1 MTLVEARAKSDRP
14 AAVTAIVAVGLA
26 MVGCALLGW
35 GRSSPGFPVDVAVV
49 MLLCAVTAVVVAATS
64 RARAVATTAVVMVA
78 LGLGVATAALRGDRL
93 LQARW
98 SASTSDFEAY
108 VAQLPPPSAY
118 AHGGEGATFHSLP
131 ADAPCPARLG
141 EFRLGEC
148 VSLDSGYLFLQA
160 SSAVTDSSGIAYL
173 PAGNDAAR
181 TGLDGRDLTPLGG
194 AWWSW
199 TCHC

>member
-1 MTLVEARAKSDRP
+1 MTLVEARAQSDRSV
-14 AAVTAIVAVGLA
+14 ALKAIVTVGVAV
-26 MVGCALLGW
+26 VGCALLVW
-35 GRSSPGFPVDVAVV
+35 GRSYPGFPVDVALV
-49 MLLCAVTAVVVAATS
+49 MLLCAVIAVVVAATS
-64 RARAVATTAVVMVA
+64 RARAVATTVVVVVT
-78 LGLGVATAALRGDRL
+78 LGFGVATAALLGDRL

-98 SASTSDFEAY
+98 SASTLDFEAY

-118 AHGGEGATFHSLP
+118 TVGDDDASFHPLP
-131 ADAPCPARLG
+131 SNASCPARLG
-141 EFRLGEC
+141 EFTLGKC

-173 PAGNDAAR
+173 PAGNTAR
-181 TGLDGRDLTPLGG
+181 TGLDERDLTPLGG